1 MSETYLPSPGSTE
14 SLDPDTVLKM
24 YNSMDMLGR
33 SESQSLHNTDF
44 VFQEPNSADSPII
57 IEKALAYGNIYKSTW
72 RQVSSS
78 LNIEEDLFASQPS
91 PILFNEI
98 EWDNHKFK
106 LLRPLG
112 LDINFVDE
120 LWEGENRDLDIF
132 LVASDMDEL
141 IASFREEFF
150 VIWEVYSREP
160 DSNLTTKAQQIKE
173 NLLKLVT
180 EVEIDGVTGGCF

>member
-24 YNSMDMLGR
+24 YDSMDMLGR
-33 SESQSLHNTDF
+33 SESQSLHSTDF
-44 VFQEPNSADSPII
+44 IFQEPNSVDSPII

-106 LLRPLG
+106 LSGPLE

-141 IASFREEFF
+141 LASFQEEFF
-150 VIWEVYSREP
+150 VIWEVYSKEP
-160 DSNLTTKAQQIKE
+160 DSNLTAKAQQIKE

-180 EVEIDGVTGGCF
+180 EVEVDGVTGGCF

>member
-24 YNSMDMLGR
+24 YDSMDMLGR

-120 LWEGENRDLDIF
+120 LREGENRDLDIF

>member
-24 YNSMDMLGR
+24 YDSMDMLGR

-106 LLRPLG
+106 LLRPLE

-141 IASFREEFF
+141 IASFQEEFF
-150 VIWEVYSREP
+150 VIWDVYSREP

-180 EVEIDGVTGGCF
+180 EVEVDGVTGGCF

>member
-24 YNSMDMLGR
+24 YDSMDMLGR

>member
-1 MSETYLPSPGSTE
+1 MSETYLPPRGSTE
-14 SLDPDTVLKM
+14 SLDPDTVIKM
-24 YNSMDMLGR
+24 YDSMDMLGR

-78 LNIEEDLFASQPS
+78 LNIEEDVFASQPS

-106 LLRPLG
+106 LFRPLE

-150 VIWEVYSREP
+150 VIWEVYSRET

-180 EVEIDGVTGGCF
+180 EVEIDGVTGGYF

>member
-24 YNSMDMLGR
+24 YDSMDMLGR

-106 LLRPLG
+106 LLRPLE

>member
-1 MSETYLPSPGSTE
+1 MSETYLPSRGSTE
-14 SLDPDTVLKM
+14 SLDPDTVIKM
-24 YNSMDMLGR
+24 YDSMDMLGR

-78 LNIEEDLFASQPS
+78 LNIEEDVFASQPS

-106 LLRPLG
+106 LFRPLE

-150 VIWEVYSREP
+150 VIWEVYSRET

-180 EVEIDGVTGGCF
+180 EVEIDGVTGGYF

>member
-1 MSETYLPSPGSTE
+1 MSETYLPSRGSTE
-14 SLDPDTVLKM
+14 SLDPDTVIKM
-24 YNSMDMLGR
+24 YDSMDMLGR

>member
-106 LLRPLG
+106 LSGPLE

>member
-1 MSETYLPSPGSTE
+1 
-14 SLDPDTVLKM
+14 
-24 YNSMDMLGR
+24 MLGR

-150 VIWEVYSREP
+150 VIWEVYSRET

-180 EVEIDGVTGGCF
+180 EVEIDGVTGGYF